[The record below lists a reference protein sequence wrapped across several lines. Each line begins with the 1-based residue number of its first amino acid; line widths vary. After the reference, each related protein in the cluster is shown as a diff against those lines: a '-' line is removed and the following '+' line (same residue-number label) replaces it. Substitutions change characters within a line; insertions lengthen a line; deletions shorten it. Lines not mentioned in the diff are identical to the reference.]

1 MVSKNNTK
9 DSLEDE
15 HFSPFRG
22 DALPVSARPRRWRRG
37 QQVVATL
44 LFTLIILGSGCK
56 VKYGFKGISIPPEAK
71 TISVQMFTNQAD
83 LTAPAEP
90 QLLSQKLRDAVS
102 SQTNLGM
109 IKQGGDL
116 KFEECRI
123 TAYTNNPQAITGDDQ
138 NSLRRLSVTITI
150 NYVNKFDASKSFS
163 DRAFTRFFDYP
174 GTKTQSEIENEALE
188 QINRQLVE
196 DIFNAAFNNW

>member
-1 MVSKNNTK
+1 MSPLQGETGVS
-9 DSLEDE
+9 LCRLWR
-15 HFSPFRG
+15 H
-22 DALPVSARPRRWRRG
+22 ARQRG
-37 QQVVATL
+37 QRVVPTL
-44 LFTLIILGSGCK
+44 LFTLIILVSGCK

-150 NYVNKFDASKSFS
+150 NYVNKFDASKSFT

-174 GTKTQSEIENEALE
+174 GAKTQSEVENEALE

>member
-1 MVSKNNTK
+1 MASKSKRAKNQEPGVKRAVQRCFLLLVSCI
-9 DSLEDE
+9 LL
-15 HFSPFRG
+15 
-22 DALPVSARPRRWRRG
+22 LPS
-37 QQVVATL
+37 
-44 LFTLIILGSGCK
+44 CK

-123 TAYTNNPQAITGDDQ
+123 TAYTNNPQAIGGDDL
-138 NSLRRLSVTITI
+138 NSLRRLSITITI
-150 NYVNKFDASKSFS
+150 NYVNKFDASKSFA
-163 DRAFTRFFDYP
+163 DRQFTRFFDYP
-174 GTKTQSEIENEALE
+174 GTKTQSEVENEALE